1 MLKEIINETIKKMF
15 STGSSYK
22 TIFFVSPPTKE
33 KEGLVDRSLY
43 KIDILIAPRKFKV
56 EHLNIV
62 QEKFRGD
69 ELSRF
74 FFGGKDEAEAAGVFS
89 EEDLIQISSENYE
102 DLYRQLRN
110 MQNQDKIDQAIKDFW
125 GE

>member
-22 TIFFVSPPTKE
+22 TIFFVSPPTEE
-33 KEGLVDRSLY
+33 KEGVIERSLY

>member
-15 STGSSYK
+15 ATGSSYK
-22 TIFFVSPPTKE
+22 TIFFASPPIEE
-33 KEGLVDRSLY
+33 KEGLIERSLY
-43 KIDILIAPRKFKV
+43 KIDILVAPRKFKV
-56 EHLNIV
+56 EHLRIV
-62 QEKFRGD
+62 QEKFRGN

-74 FFGGKDEAEAAGVFS
+74 FFGEKEEAEAAGIFS
-89 EEDLIQISSENYE
+89 EENLIQISSKNYE

-110 MQNQDKIDQAIKDFW
+110 MQNQDKINQAVKDFW

>member
-15 STGSSYK
+15 LTNCSYK
-22 TIFFVSPPTKE
+22 TIFFTSPPT
-33 KEGLVDRSLY
+33 EGEEGPIERSLY
-43 KIDILIAPRKFKV
+43 KIDILVAPRKFKV
-56 EHLNIV
+56 EHLRIV
-62 QEKFRGD
+62 QEKFRGN

-74 FFGGKDEAEAAGVFS
+74 FFEGKDEAEAAGIFS
-89 EEDLIQISSENYE
+89 EKDLIQISSENYE

-110 MQNQDKIDQAIKDFW
+110 MQNQDKINKAIKDFW